1 MSVGYNDKR
10 ECTDSSVVSLQSDFL
25 FTHSF
30 FRSSTGFGGLPCAP
44 AARFTL
50 VTWGA
55 ESRVEKAQEVVGPFL
70 FDNTDVVR

>member
-10 ECTDSSVVSLQSDFL
+10 ECTDSSVVSLQSDFP

-30 FRSSTGFGGLPCAP
+30 LGLVLVLGVYRAP
-44 AARFTL
+44 RVTL
-50 VTWGA
+50 VDWRVKSG
-55 ESRVEKAQEVVGPFL
+55 VEKAQGVVGPFL